1 MSAPLIAACLW
12 ALASTIVALL
22 PMRAQMIPGL
32 TLLIAAPVLLVWIA
46 MTHGALVTLG
56 CLLAVLSLF
65 RNPLIYFVRR
75 ALGKPVHIPEE
86 LRR

>member
-1 MSAPLIAACLW
+1 MSVPMIAACLW
-12 ALASTIVALL
+12 ALASTVVALL

-32 TLLIAAPVLLVWIA
+32 ALLIAAPVLLVWIA
-46 MTHGALVTLG
+46 LAHGILVTAG
-56 CLLAVLSLF
+56 CTLAVLSLF
-65 RNPLIYFVRR
+65 RNPLIYLVRR